1 MDAAGR
7 PSCLSA
13 RFPRGETEV
22 EAKVKHTF
30 YVQRTFLITVMVS

>member
-7 PSCLSA
+7 PTCLSA
-13 RFPRGETEV
+13 RFPRVEIEV

-30 YVQRTFLITVMVS
+30 YVQRTCLITLMVF